1 MTTKYVETKTAY
13 GFGTHLDLPFDEA
26 MRRTRDALKEQ
37 GFGVLTEID
46 VQATLKQKINA
57 DFRRYVI
64 LGACNPTMAHRAL
77 QAELD
82 LGLLLPCNV
91 VLYEEDGGTTVRV
104 MDPVAA
110 LSLAANPAIA
120 PVAAEVR
127 TLLEQALHTLQH
139 AETFDR

>member
-1 MTTKYVETKTAY
+1 MTTENVSARTVY

-26 MRRTRDALKEQ
+26 MRRTRAALKEQ

-46 VQATLKQKINA
+46 VQATLKQRINA
-57 DFRRYVI
+57 EFRRYVI

-91 VLYEEDGGTTVRV
+91 VLYEEDGGTTVRI

-110 LSLAANPAIA
+110 LSLATNPAIA
-120 PVAAEVR
+120 PVAVEVR
-127 TLLEQALHTLQH
+127 TLLEQALHILRH
-139 AETFDR
+139 AEN